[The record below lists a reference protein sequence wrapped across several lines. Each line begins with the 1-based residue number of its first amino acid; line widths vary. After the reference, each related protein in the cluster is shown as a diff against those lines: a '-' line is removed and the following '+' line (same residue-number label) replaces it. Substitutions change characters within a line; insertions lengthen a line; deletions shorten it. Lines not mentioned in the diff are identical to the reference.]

1 MLVNL
6 GWGIRMTEISVMSNP
21 AKLPPQFAMDTR
33 NVPRANRSLIPLP
46 SQPVQFATVAP
57 PTGTAGSVTTP
68 GLPAGLALHA
78 TNQSSLQEIPEANS
92 TWDDA
97 PRVDHVAMDV
107 RLARVRA
114 QVNILS
120 ASAGPSPARNGSDAP
135 LQPSPFEPLEVYQ
148 ICSLNNAPNSVQRGD
163 DESRP
168 LGACSYRSWV
178 RSARPSQ
185 RAVFAGGCS
194 CLDCDGSCRGIY
206 GRSGS
211 HCSNEHGCCG

>member
-1 MLVNL
+1 MPFTRFHFSTFVLYLVAISLVNL
-6 GWGIRMTEISVMSNP
+6 DGAVHDSIFSSVMSSNF
-21 AKLPPQFAMDTR
+21 KLPTQFSMDTR
-33 NVPRANRSLIPLP
+33 NVPRASRSLIPLP

-78 TNQSSLQEIPEANS
+78 TNQSSLREIPEANS
-92 TWDDA
+92 TWGDA
-97 PRVDHVAMDV
+97 PRVDLVAMDV

-148 ICSLNNAPNSVQRGD
+148 ICSMNNAPNSVQGGMMRADHWAPAATGPGYG
-163 DESRP
+163 P
-168 LGACSYRSWV
+168 LDHRNE
-178 RSARPSQ
+178 Q
-185 RAVFAGGCS
+185 FLLEAVPV
-194 CLDCDGSCRGIY
+194 
-206 GRSGS
+206 
-211 HCSNEHGCCG
+211 